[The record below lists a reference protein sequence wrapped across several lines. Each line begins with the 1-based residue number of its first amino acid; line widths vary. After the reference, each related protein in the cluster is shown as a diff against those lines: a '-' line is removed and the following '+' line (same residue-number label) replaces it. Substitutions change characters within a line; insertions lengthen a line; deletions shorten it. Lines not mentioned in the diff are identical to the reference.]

1 MGIIFR
7 YFLVLVIH
15 QIMYSNSNEYSQINE
30 NPNWMDDIQ
39 KTREYIK
46 SLIDKNLPEDKRFS
60 IDNLS
65 DEELLYFVDFLTW
78 DLDIDETLK
87 YHNEQENKVKKEYD
101 LLTAFTDYYSQERVI
116 KQDVLNELN
125 WLNEDVKLE
134 QELS

>member
-1 MGIIFR
+1 
-7 YFLVLVIH
+7 
-15 QIMYSNSNEYSQINE
+15 MYSNSNEYSQINE

-87 YHNEQENKVKKEYD
+87 YHNEQENKVKKVYD